1 MHIPPKEFWNM
12 GFIEL
17 SYAIEGFQEFNG
29 AKETPMQKDEL
40 QDMMEVYPD

>member
-1 MHIPPKEFWNM
+1 M

-17 SYAIEGFQEFNG
+17 SYAIEGFQEFHG
-29 AKETPMQKDEL
+29 AKEPPMQKDEL

>member
-1 MHIPPKEFWNM
+1 M